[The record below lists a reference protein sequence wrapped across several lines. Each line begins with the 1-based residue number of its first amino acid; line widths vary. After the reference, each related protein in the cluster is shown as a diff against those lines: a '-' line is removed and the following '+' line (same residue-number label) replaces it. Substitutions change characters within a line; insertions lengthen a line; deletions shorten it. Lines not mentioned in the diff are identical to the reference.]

1 MSMLKTPDQIYRYG
15 LAVLRHRLKLEL
27 RMPIWRIK
35 STLDSA
41 RRIGFKGRTRKQA
54 LAFVLQLEEK
64 AWELCSE
71 ASSTPYDLEL

>member
-1 MSMLKTPDQIYRYG
+1 MILTEPNQIYRYG

-41 RRIGFKGRTRKQA
+41 RRIGFKGRTRKEA
-54 LAFVLQLEEK
+54 LHYVQVLEIK
-64 AWELCSE
+64 AWEGMPHPGLLPAEE
-71 ASSTPYDLEL
+71 AA

>member
-41 RRIGFKGRTRKQA
+41 RRVGFTGRTRKEA

-64 AWELCSE
+64 AWEGLAKGTFHSLTE
-71 ASSTPYDLEL
+71 AV